1 MSRRL
6 PLSNTPVNKRW
17 REIILYPFGFLLVS
31 TLFGTLFEIIS
42 KSALEKHYLNL
53 IAALSGQV
61 IHFITPNDRVL
72 VFQNGVYG
80 RANLQ
85 VASTCSGLGFIALL
99 GAAIIMF
106 STSILHK
113 LIGLVT
119 GILLVVLLNTG
130 RIVGLYFV
138 MAYHPGW
145 FLWLHLYVAPT
156 LMVILC
162 CLFFASWSFRTM
174 DKRFG

>member
-1 MSRRL
+1 MSRHL
-6 PLSNTPVNKRW
+6 PLSNTPMNKRW
-17 REIILYPFGFLLVS
+17 RESILYPFGFLFVS
-31 TLFGTLFEIIS
+31 TLFGALFEMIS
-42 KSALEKHYLNL
+42 KSALEKHYLNH
-53 IAALSGQV
+53 IAALSGQIV
-61 IHFITPNDRVL
+61 HYITPNDRVL
-72 VFQNGVYG
+72 VFHNGVYG
-80 RANLQ
+80 RVKLE

-99 GAAIIMF
+99 GAAIIIL

-113 LIGLVT
+113 LIGLVM

-174 DKRFG
+174 DNRFG

>member
-1 MSRRL
+1 MNGRL
-6 PLSNTPVNKRW
+6 PLSNTLMNKRW
-17 REIILYPFGFLLVS
+17 REVILYPFGFLFVS
-31 TLFGTLFEIIS
+31 TLLGALFEIIS
-42 KSALEKHYLNL
+42 KSALERHYLNH
-53 IAALSGQV
+53 IATLSGQI

-99 GAAIIMF
+99 GAAIIIF
-106 STSILHK
+106 STSIQHK
-113 LIGLVT
+113 LIGFVA
-119 GILLVVLLNTG
+119 GILFVVLLNTG
-130 RIVGLYFV
+130 RIAGLYFV

-162 CLFFASWSFRTM
+162 CLFFVSWSFWTM
-174 DKRFG
+174 DKRYG